1 MNTKIFKSVLKKA
14 LIAIM
19 FLASFSA
26 CKNELKVNTDGE
38 AQAIIYGVLDPYDS
52 VQVFRVTKSF
62 SGEGDPQSYA
72 KNPDSNYFNE
82 VDLVLVES
90 LFGNEVRRMNLIK
103 TEITNKDAGEFFGP
117 NQIIY
122 NAYPSK
128 NPGEPMYLNPEADFR
143 LEGTVDGKSVG
154 GSFSIVK
161 ENPAIPFFFYS
172 SNKFQRFW
180 GRSLTLING
189 SKVNDLTFD
198 LTFPRGT
205 KVGGIKLLFTYEE
218 FYEGETEAVVKVL
231 EFELGE
237 KIFDNAQD
245 PKPTEIKFT
254 GRSFYERIAAIIPD
268 AAETPNLLYRK
279 AGPVDFKMIAVSED
293 LFYYRQV
300 KNSSEGIAQDRP
312 EYTNVENGFGVLAGR
327 QIVTMNQQ
335 LVAHGNPAT
344 EVLLSKFSDDELAT
358 GVILGLTGAKG
369 FCSDPSHNLGSSCR

>member
-1 MNTKIFKSVLKKA
+1 M
-14 LIAIM
+14 
-19 FLASFSA
+19 
-26 CKNELKVNTDGE
+26 
-38 AQAIIYGVLDPYDS
+38 
-52 VQVFRVTKSF
+52 
-62 SGEGDPQSYA
+62 
-72 KNPDSNYFNE
+72 
-82 VDLVLVES
+82 
-90 LFGNEVRRMNLIK
+90 
-103 TEITNKDAGEFFGP
+103 
-117 NQIIY
+117 
-122 NAYPSK
+122 
-128 NPGEPMYLNPEADFR
+128 
-143 LEGTVDGKSVG
+143 
-154 GSFSIVK
+154 
-161 ENPAIPFFFYS
+161 
-172 SNKFQRFW
+172 
-180 GRSLTLING
+180 
-189 SKVNDLTFD
+189 
-198 LTFPRGT
+198 
-205 KVGGIKLLFTYEE
+205 
-218 FYEGETEAVVKVL
+218 
-231 EFELGE
+231 GE